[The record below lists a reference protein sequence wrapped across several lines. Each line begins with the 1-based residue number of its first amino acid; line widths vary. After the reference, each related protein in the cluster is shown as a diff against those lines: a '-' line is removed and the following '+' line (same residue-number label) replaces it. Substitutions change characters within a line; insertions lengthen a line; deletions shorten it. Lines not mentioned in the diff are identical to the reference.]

1 MEVVLQWL
9 DELEDHWF
17 AVPLLWERWRPRV
30 LGLGLMASVLLHGCQ
45 LMPGAGFL
53 APLFAAL
60 ALCTISCWLAAW
72 VVDRTRSGGAQ
83 LSFS

>member
-17 AVPLLWERWRPRV
+17 AVPLLWERWRPRL
-30 LGLGLMASVLLHGCQ
+30 LGIGLLAAVLLHGCQ
-45 LMPGAGFL
+45 LLPGIDFL
-53 APLFAAL
+53 APVFAAL
-60 ALCTISCWLAAW
+60 ALCTISGWLAAW
-72 VVDRTRSGGAQ
+72 AMDRARFGATE